1 MSKYV
6 FLTLLFSLFSVVCF
20 AKKQPKVKIVKT
32 EFDLGVIDRKKTSP
46 IREFDIEV
54 KNTGKANLE
63 ILHVLTDCELCTK
76 VAVPNKIVKPNKSI
90 KLHVTYDSTKFF
102 GGLYTKCVFITT
114 NDPKNPEI
122 TVTFKASLR

>member
-1 MSKYV
+1 MNKYLI
-6 FLTLLFSLFSVVCF
+6 FTLLFSLFSVVCF

-32 EFDLGVIDRKKTSP
+32 EYDLGIIDRKKSSP
-46 IREFDIEV
+46 VREFDIEV
-54 KNTGKANLE
+54 KNIGKANLE
-63 ILHVLTDCELCTK
+63 IVEVLTDCELCTK
-76 VAVPNKIVKPNKSI
+76 VTVPQKTVKPSKST